1 MTREYLEEEFK
12 RVQNIIDQEK
22 ENYRKGEI
30 SRGAFYA
37 YVVGVFTAELSLLF
51 NNRFNTDLDDLDLE
65 KIGGG
70 KNA

>member
-22 ENYRKGEI
+22 EKYRKGEI
-30 SRGAFYA
+30 SSGDFYA
-37 YVVGVFTAELSLLF
+37 YVVGVFTAELDLFF
-51 NNRFNTDLDDLDLE
+51 NNRFNTDLDLE
-65 KIGGG
+65 NIGGE

>member
-1 MTREYLEEEFK
+1 MTKEYLEEEFK

-22 ENYRKGEI
+22 ENYCKGKI
-30 SRGAFYA
+30 SSGDFYA
-37 YVVGVFTAELSLLF
+37 YVVGVFTAELSLFF
-51 NNRFNTDLDDLDLE
+51 NNRFNTDLDLE